1 VVWLVDISRLVENL
15 HYRAPTGIDRV
26 ELAYARYFLGREDRQ
41 NVRFVVTWPSFSG
54 LLSSDQARTTIEQ
67 AAATWSD
74 QENDKPAKVTLATL
88 WRILTT
94 PILATPERGVAKIGI
109 PDRRTSP
116 AAIRTASVWFRSMT
130 NRLSRQPVAELRAMG
145 ACYLHVS
152 QFRLNRPRR
161 FRWLTAASARS
172 GFLLHDLIPMTHP
185 EYCRP
190 GEAERHRARVETM
203 VRYASVVVA
212 NSEQTRKSFV
222 DHFGCAGRVIPR
234 CEVVPLGVES
244 VFFDPPLQSRIEPAV
259 PYFVVVGTIEPRK
272 NLEFLLHVWRHWT
285 SSGKAARA
293 RLVVVGRRGWENE
306 NIINMLERSAGL
318 ASSVIEVT
326 SLSDIGMIMLLRGA
340 AALLAPSMVEGFGLP
355 IAESLTLGVPVIASD
370 IGVFREV
377 GGRFVEYIHP
387 LDGRG
392 WIAAFEEYARPNSER
407 RNRQLALLRDYKPE
421 TWNSHVEKVETLL
434 ASRDSAGDRNK

>member
-1 VVWLVDISRLVENL
+1 
-15 HYRAPTGIDRV
+15 
-26 ELAYARYFLGREDRQ
+26 
-41 NVRFVVTWPSFSG
+41 
-54 LLSSDQARTTIEQ
+54 
-67 AAATWSD
+67 
-74 QENDKPAKVTLATL
+74 
-88 WRILTT
+88 
-94 PILATPERGVAKIGI
+94 
-109 PDRRTSP
+109 
-116 AAIRTASVWFRSMT
+116 M
-130 NRLSRQPVAELRAMG
+130 
-145 ACYLHVS
+145 
-152 QFRLNRPRR
+152 
-161 FRWLTAASARS
+161 
-172 GFLLHDLIPMTHP
+172 
-185 EYCRP
+185 
-190 GEAERHRARVETM
+190 
-203 VRYASVVVA
+203 
-212 NSEQTRKSFV
+212 
-222 DHFGCAGRVIPR
+222 
-234 CEVVPLGVES
+234 GVES